1 MKIEVQT
8 RQAEDRLAEV
18 RKELYLAEQ
27 QLGAVNSRISQ
38 ATFSF
43 RSLDAEANKVG
54 SKLATTYIEMEK
66 TQAQYEKERDER
78 RLALGEAIKTL
89 SKTKREFELGNRLIT
104 EQEAILESQER

>member
-1 MKIEVQT
+1 MKIEVQI

-38 ATFSF
+38 ATFAF
-43 RSLDAEANKVG
+43 RSLDAEGNKVG
-54 SKLATTYIEMEK
+54 SKLATTYKEME
-66 TQAQYEKERDER
+66 TAQAQYEKERDEK

-89 SKTKREFELGNRLIT
+89 GRTKREFELGNRLIE
-104 EQEAILESQER
+104 EQEAILATQER